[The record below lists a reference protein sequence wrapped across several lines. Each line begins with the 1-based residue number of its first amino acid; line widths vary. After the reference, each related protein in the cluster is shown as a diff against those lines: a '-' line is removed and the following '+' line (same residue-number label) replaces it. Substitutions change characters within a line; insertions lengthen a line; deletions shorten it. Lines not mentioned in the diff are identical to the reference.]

1 MATGAAAVAA
11 VVIHDPH
18 VAGSWG
24 VCPILSVTGMYC
36 PTCGGL
42 RAVDDLAHGRLV
54 AAVDTNVLV
63 VGVVAH
69 SVVVWGAWAVAGLRR
84 TRFPYERWF
93 SPVVVGVLAVVA
105 VLFTVL
111 RNLPVGSWLAP

>member
-1 MATGAAAVAA
+1 MAAGAASVAA
-11 VVIHDPH
+11 IVLHDPH

-24 VCPILSVTGMYC
+24 VCPTLYVTGLYC

-42 RAVDDLAHGRLV
+42 RAVNDLAHGRLGE
-54 AAVDTNVLV
+54 AVDTNALV
-63 VGVVAH
+63 VGVLGYA
-69 SVVVWGAWAVAGLRR
+69 VVLWGVWAVARLRGA
-84 TRFPYERWF
+84 RFPYQRWL
-93 SPVVVGVLAVVA
+93 SPVILGVLTLVA